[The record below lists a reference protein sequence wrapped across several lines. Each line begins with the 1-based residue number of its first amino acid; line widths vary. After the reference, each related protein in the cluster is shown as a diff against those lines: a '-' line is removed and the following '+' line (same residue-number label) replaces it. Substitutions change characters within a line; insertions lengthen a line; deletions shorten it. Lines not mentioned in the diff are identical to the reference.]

1 MKLIGEVLQS
11 KRERLGMTL
20 TELETR
26 THIQRDTLIAIER
39 NAFDT
44 LNQPAYA
51 VGFIRK
57 YAQAVNLDGT
67 HLIEKHQE
75 ELPETNQFVSTALH
89 QLATSNQ
96 SLAYQ
101 QRDNEPKQVAVVIAG
116 FILASAGLWAVLSL
130 VL

>member
-1 MKLIGEVLQS
+1 MKLIGEVLQG

-20 TELETR
+20 SELEER
-26 THIQRDTLIAIER
+26 THIQRETLMAIER
-39 NAFDT
+39 NQFEK

-51 VGFIRK
+51 MGFIRK
-57 YAQAVNLDGT
+57 YAQAVNLDGA

-75 ELPETNQFVSTALH
+75 ELPETNQFVSKALH
-89 QLATSNQ
+89 QLATTDQ

-101 QRDNEPKQVAVVIAG
+101 QRDNETKQVAIVIAG
-116 FILASAGLWAVLSL
+116 LMVVSAGLWAVLSL